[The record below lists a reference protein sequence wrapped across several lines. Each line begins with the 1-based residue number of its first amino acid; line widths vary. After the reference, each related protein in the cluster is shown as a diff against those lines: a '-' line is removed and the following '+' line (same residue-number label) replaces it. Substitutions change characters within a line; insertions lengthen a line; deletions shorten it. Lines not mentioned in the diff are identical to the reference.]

1 LVHIKRITIQ
11 GFKSFGPKRNTI
23 KLEKGFVVIT
33 GPNGGGKSNVLDAIK
48 FCLGELSNNALRVSK
63 LSDLIH
69 ESGGRKLSTATVTL
83 VLDNTDK
90 SLPIDSEDVSISRT
104 IVSSGESTY
113 RINGRAVSRNDLLSL
128 LAAANIRPS
137 GFNII
142 TQGAVLSIAEK
153 SPEDLRK
160 MIEEVAGT
168 AEYDKKRAEAMREL
182 EIAEKNVAV
191 AKAGV
196 TELRSRVKQLEL
208 ERSQLVRSI
217 LIQRYLEQ
225 LSREQLEAELS
236 ATEQSIVEAHKELGM
251 VEEKI
256 GRLRAVLDQLS
267 LERTKLVRDV
277 ERVEQDIAAAQSE
290 MTDLQTK
297 ATRFSREME
306 SLKGAIIRE
315 GFLYSNNRRRIL
327 LLQLRKFQLEQSLI
341 QLKEGYSMLEREYS
355 DSQDQLRVVEER
367 LQRLLNIRDTIL
379 TKLNETRAG
388 REERVKRRLELL
400 KSLSETEA
408 SISALENRLQDLEN
422 RRSQLMKRLS
432 KQEEIIA
439 QGQHSLKELRDK
451 YQRLVYVQAKIEE
464 ERGALRD
471 KLSLTERLRS
481 ECDSLINEAS
491 RLKGEIEGEISRLG
505 WAPKESRD
513 KQPWRDQGVR
523 MLGDLLEDLSK
534 VPNALLPILSRHR
547 DTLVVEKESFAAAL
561 ALRAAEIGKDLSV
574 VAIGGEGLDK
584 KHAPACLA
592 CTIAGEG
599 EELRRA
605 LHAIFPDHYITDR
618 VFEPGKPAFST
629 DGIYSSGRGYYR
641 ALKEAVN
648 LNRLSTA
655 MVEVDRIISA
665 AELIRSHLEGSIAVL
680 KERAKEAEEKLV
692 SAKSEAGQLEAE
704 INSLERKIE
713 ETRREAEEIR
723 GEMDATINDSNTISA
738 EKEKLAEK
746 LGKIRSELEGLS
758 QVKGDEEEIL
768 LERRLAELN
777 EEARALERE
786 IGSRSASTRTTKQQ
800 MEQAWLRIQ
809 TVEQELSKIE
819 TEIETLEV
827 ACRESK
833 LRLRRLADDYKN
845 VTSRLNDLRRRLEE
859 LSSAVQRSQALRVE
873 LRSRLAELEDALN
886 NKRSDASV
894 LDSERN
900 RIQIRIVELRMR
912 ETGIKEKLE
921 AFRSPQT
928 RDLEL
933 LPAEFKKRLRSELE
947 GELSSIGMVNQLS
960 LEQYPQLAAEYISR
974 SKNLQILDQERRK
987 ILEIIKMIDDKKLE
1001 AFMRTVE
1008 LVSSGFSRFFSALTG
1023 GSAWLELSDPARPL
1037 ESGVELI
1044 TAFPGKAAR
1053 SSKSVS
1059 GGEKSI
1065 AAVSLLLAFQGLTPA
1080 EFLILDEIDAHMDAN
1095 YSKKLAEL
1103 LKEFS
1108 NRSQVIA
1115 VSLKDIV
1122 AEKADQLI
1130 GVYNQGGESRVVY
1143 TKLEE
1148 N

>member
-1 LVHIKRITIQ
+1 MVHIKRITLQ
-11 GFKSFGPKRNTI
+11 GFKSFGPKRNVI

-48 FCLGELSNNALRVSK
+48 FCLGELSINALRVSK

-160 MIEEVAGT
+160 MLEEVAGT

-217 LIQRYLEQ
+217 LVQRYLEQ

-236 ATEQSIVEAHKELGM
+236 ATEQSIVEAHKELGV
-251 VEEKI
+251 VEERI
-256 GRLRAVLDQLS
+256 SGLRAALDQLS
-267 LERTKLVRDV
+267 LERNKLVQDV
-277 ERVEQDIAAAQSE
+277 ERIEQDIAAAQSE
-290 MTDLQTK
+290 TTDLQTK
-297 ATRFSREME
+297 ATLFSREME

-315 GFLYSNNRRRIL
+315 GSLYSNNRRRIL
-327 LLQLRKFQLEQSLI
+327 LLRLRKSQLEQSLV
-341 QLKEGYSMLEREYS
+341 QLKEEYRILEREYS
-355 DSQDQLRVVEER
+355 DSQDQLRAFEKR
-367 LQRLLNIRDTIL
+367 LQSLLNIRDTIRIE
-379 TKLNETRAG
+379 LNEARAV
-388 REERVKRRLELL
+388 REERERRRIELL

-408 SISALENRLQDLEN
+408 SISALENRLQDLEK
-422 RRSQLMKRLS
+422 RRAHLMKRLS
-432 KQEEIIA
+432 RQEEIIA
-439 QGQHSLKELRDK
+439 QGQRSLKELKDR
-451 YQRLVYVQAKIEE
+451 YQRFVHVQAEVEE
-464 ERGALRD
+464 ERRAFRD
-471 KLSLTERLRS
+471 KLSLMERLRS

-505 WAPKESRD
+505 WANKESQD
-513 KQPWRDQGVR
+513 KQPWHNQGVR
-523 MLGDLLEDLSK
+523 RLGDLLEDLSN
-534 VPNALLPILSRHR
+534 VPNALLPILSRHQ

-574 VAIGGEGLDK
+574 VAIGCEGLDK
-584 KHAPACLA
+584 KHASSCLA
-592 CTIAGEG
+592 CTIAGED

-605 LHAIFPDHYITDR
+605 LHAIFPDHHIAGR

-641 ALKEAVN
+641 ALKEAVKF
-648 LNRLSTA
+648 NRLSTA
-655 MVEVDRIISA
+655 MVEVDRVVSA
-665 AELIRSHLEGSIAVL
+665 AELIRSHLEDSIAAL
-680 KERAKEAEEKLV
+680 KERAREAEEKLI

-704 INSLERKIE
+704 INSFERKLE
-713 ETRREAEEIR
+713 EARREAEEIR

-746 LGKIRSELEGLS
+746 LGKIRSELDKLN
-758 QVKGDEEEIL
+758 QAKDDEEEVL

-800 MEQAWLRIQ
+800 LEQARLRIQ
-809 TVEQELSKIE
+809 TVGQELSKIE
-819 TEIETLEV
+819 TEIETLEA

-845 VTSRLNDLRRRLEE
+845 VTSRLNDLRKRLEE
-859 LSSAVQRSQALRVE
+859 LSGVVQRSQALRAE
-873 LRSRLAELEDALN
+873 LRSRLAGVEDSLN
-886 NKRSDASV
+886 NKRSEASA

-900 RIQIRIVELRMR
+900 RLQIRIVELRMR
-912 ETGIKEKLE
+912 ETGIREKLE

-1001 AFMRTVE
+1001 AFMRTFE

-1023 GSAWLELSDPARPL
+1023 GTAWLELSDPARPL

-1143 TKLEE
+1143 TRLEE